1 MRFSKAVVKHRV
13 LILIIAVVLMIPSL
27 LGMIATRVNYDM
39 LDYLPE
45 DIDTVKGQNELLE
58 DFGKGAFSLII
69 VENMPDKDIAALVEK
84 FEAVDHVE
92 TVLWYSSL
100 ADVSFPKEFLPDA
113 LYDEFNTDN
122 ATMMAVFFDTS
133 TSADITMDAIREIRS
148 IAGKQCFVSG
158 MSALVTDLKDLCEK
172 EEPIYVGLAVLFACL
187 AMLVLLDGW
196 LVPFVFLASI
206 GMMILMNL
214 GSNYFFGEISYI
226 TKALSAVLQLAV
238 TMDYSIFLWHSYN
251 EQREK
256 YSDHKDAMTVAIQ
269 QTLASVVGS
278 SITTVAG
285 FVALCFM
292 TFTLGRDLGIV
303 MAKGVIL
310 GVIGCVTVL
319 PALIL
324 VFDKPLQKTKHRS
337 LIPNMTRFSG
347 GITKI
352 FPVFL
357 IIFALLIAPALYGYN
372 ETNNEVYYDMGECLP
387 QDMEYVIANSKLS
400 EDFNIASTHMILLDS
415 NVPSKA
421 VRSMINE
428 MEQVDGVKYVLGL
441 ESVLGSRVPEE
452 IIPESI
458 KEILES
464 EKWELLLINSEY
476 KVASDDVNAQI
487 DSLNT
492 ILKKYDET
500 GMLIGEAPCMKDM
513 IETTD
518 HDFQVVN
525 AVSIIAIFII
535 IALVGKS
542 FSLPFI
548 LISVIELAIFINLGL
563 PHYLGQSLP
572 FIAPICISTIQL
584 GATVDY
590 AILMTTRYKSERIAG
605 NDKRYSVSTALAAS
619 IPSIIV
625 SGMGLFAATFGVA
638 VYSDIDI
645 ISSMCM
651 LMARGAVVSMLC
663 VIFILPSLLMLCDK
677 LICATTFGMKKKGKL
692 PPKGPDT
699 PDDDTKPNERF
710 ADKIKVQV

>member
-1 MRFSKAVVKHRV
+1 MKMRFSKAVVKYRV
-13 LILIIAVVLMIPSL
+13 PILILAIVLMIPSV
-27 LGMIATRVNYDM
+27 LGMIGTRINYDM

-45 DIDTVKGQNELLE
+45 DMDTVIGQNELLE
-58 DFGKGAFSLII
+58 NFGKGAFSLI
-69 VENMPDKDIAALVEK
+69 LVEDMPEK
-84 FEAVDHVE
+84 DVAKLCTQIGKVEHVE
-92 TVLWYSSL
+92 TVLWYSTL
-100 ADVSFPKEFLPDA
+100 ADMSIPMEILPDA
-113 LYDEFNTDN
+113 LYDEFNTEN
-122 ATMMAVFFDTS
+122 ATMMAVFFDS
-133 TSADITMDAIREIRS
+133 ATSADVTMDAIREIRS

-158 MSALVTDLKDLCEK
+158 MSALVTDLKDLCEA
-172 EEPIYVGLAVLFACL
+172 EEPIYVGLAVLFATV
-187 AMLVLLDGW
+187 AMLLLLDGW

-206 GMMILMNL
+206 GMMILLNL
-214 GSNYFFGEISYI
+214 GTNYFFGEISYI

-251 EQREK
+251 ENREK
-256 YSDHKDAMTVAIQ
+256 YTDRKEAMAVAIHE
-269 QTLASVVGS
+269 TLTSVVGS
-278 SITTVAG
+278 SVTTVAG
-285 FVALCFM
+285 FAALCFM
-292 TFTLGRDLGIV
+292 TFTLGRDLGLV
-303 MAKGVIL
+303 MAKGVIF

-337 LIPNMTRFSG
+337 LIPNMGKFAKG
-347 GITKI
+347 VTKV

-357 IIFALLIAPALYGYN
+357 VIFALLIAPALYGYN
-372 ETNNEVYYDMGECLP
+372 KTNDEVYYDMGECLP
-387 QDMEYVIANSKLS
+387 EDMEYVIANSKLS
-400 EDFNIASTHMILLDS
+400 EDFNIASTHMVLVNADL
-415 NVPSKA
+415 PSKS
-421 VRSMINE
+421 VRNMMNE
-428 MEQVDGVKYVLGL
+428 MENVDGVKYVLGL

-452 IIPESI
+452 ILPDSI
-458 KEILES
+458 KEILEND
-464 EKWELLLINSEY
+464 KWELLLINSEY
-476 KVASDDVNAQI
+476 KVASDAVNVQV

-513 IETTD
+513 IETTN

-525 AVSIIAIFII
+525 TVSIVAIFLIIAI
-535 IALVGKS
+535 VEKS

-548 LISVIELAIFINLGL
+548 LIAVIELAIFINLGL

-590 AILMTTRYKSERIAG
+590 AILMTTRYKTERMSG
-605 NDKRYSVSTALAAS
+605 NNKHSSVSTALAAS

-663 VIFILPSLLMLCDK
+663 VIFILPALLMLCDR
-677 LICATTFGMKKKGKL
+677 LIVVTTFGMKK
-692 PPKGPDT
+692 
-699 PDDDTKPNERF
+699 
-710 ADKIKVQV
+710 AS